1 MCRKQNEKASNT
13 VAEMLRI
20 EGEKCTKTKLSNV
33 FSNVS
38 FHFASPWLAAPFQ
51 VRRYGVNILT
61 TSMPTGL
68 ICLPITSS
76 LLPDFI
82 HVVKKSYRYSKR

>member
-13 VAEMLRI
+13 VAEMLKI
-20 EGEKCTKTKLSNV
+20 EGEKYTKTI
-33 FSNVS
+33 FSNLS
-38 FHFASPWLAAPFQ
+38 FHVASPWLAAPFQ
-51 VRRYGVNILT
+51 VRCFGINVSI

-68 ICLPITSS
+68 IYLSISSS

-82 HVVKKSYRYSKR
+82 HAVKKSYRYSKR

>member
-1 MCRKQNEKASNT
+1 MSRKQNEKASNT
-13 VAEMLRI
+13 VAEMLKI
-20 EGEKCTKTKLSNV
+20 EGEKYTKTKFLNV

-51 VRRYGVNILT
+51 VRRYGVNVSII
-61 TSMPTGL
+61 SMPTGL
-68 ICLPITSS
+68 ICLSISPS

-82 HVVKKSYRYSKR
+82 HVVKRSYRYSKR